1 MNLDLYILILTSIGF
16 IFGWIVGRFNY
27 KKKLL
32 KCIEEIRFEGTSINK
47 YFTAGM
53 YRGVSALK
61 IYLKSIILDNKVGK
75 SYLLELHFNK
85 DLLSKSSKKN
95 NR

>member
-32 KCIEEIRFEGTSINK
+32 KCIEGIEFKGTSNNE
-47 YFTAGM
+47 YFTASM
-53 YRGVSALK
+53 YKGIDALK

-75 SYLLELHFNK
+75 SYLLELHSNK

-95 NR
+95 NK